1 MRKQLVF
8 LVLILICASSAVA
21 GMHRYDLRQFYS
33 GEARPRSEV
42 VWIWLDFDVH
52 IGELDG
58 VAVTAPPP
66 KPQNP
71 CFGNFHIAELLPGKH
86 EIWVSYSDSMG
97 VQSTSYQ
104 SLSIDAKAGENY
116 QIKPN
121 YKAKWVGKGQW
132 NPTIEPFTPD
142 AKNAGKATECR
153 L

>member
-1 MRKQLVF
+1 MRKQFVV
-8 LVLILICASSAVA
+8 LVLILMCATSAVA

-52 IGELDG
+52 ISDLDG
-58 VAVTAPPP
+58 GPVTKPPT
-66 KPQNP
+66 PQNP

-86 EIWVSYSDSMG
+86 EIWVFYSDPSFG
-97 VQSTSYQ
+97 VNSAYKMP
-104 SLSIDAKAGENY
+104 LSIDAKGGENY

-142 AKNAGKATECR
+142 AKNVGKATECR

>member
-1 MRKQLVF
+1 MRKPFVL
-8 LVLILICASSAVA
+8 LVLILMCAASAMA

-42 VWIWLDFDVH
+42 VWIWLDYDV
-52 IGELDG
+52 IITDLDG
-58 VAVTAPPP
+58 ASFTKPPA
-66 KPQNP
+66 PQNP
-71 CFGNFHIAELLPGKH
+71 CFGNFHIVEVLPGKH
-86 EIWVSYSDSMG
+86 EMWVVYSDPSFG
-97 VQSTSYQ
+97 VHSQYKMP
-104 SLSIDAKAGENY
+104 LSIDAKAGENY

-142 AKNAGKATECR
+142 AKNVSKATECR